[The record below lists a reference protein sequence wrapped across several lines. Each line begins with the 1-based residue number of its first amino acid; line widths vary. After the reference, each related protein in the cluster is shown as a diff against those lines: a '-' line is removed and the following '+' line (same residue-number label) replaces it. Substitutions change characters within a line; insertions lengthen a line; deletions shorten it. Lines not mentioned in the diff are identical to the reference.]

1 MAAIQKIEDD
11 TQKLKARPFHNRKDD
26 RLKKKA
32 FKSSHQNEIRDLV
45 NFSKEF
51 QGKLSLLG

>member
-32 FKSSHQNEIRDLV
+32 FKSSHQNEIQEST

-51 QGKLSLLG
+51 KGKSSLLG

>member
-32 FKSSHQNEIRDLV
+32 FKSSHQNEIQDLV